1 MRDHRSLIL
10 GAFIAAAA
18 FVATPHVAWTQIRNP
33 GDVDTGGRVL
43 AKVSVAMTDPT
54 GDSHPMYGVNVII
67 VAENGDRI
75 SVRTDAA
82 GIATAWLQAGNYQ
95 FVTPQ
100 PLVWNGSTYSW
111 DLTTAIRP
119 GTGMVRL
126 SPTNA
131 RVVSVPNAPAAPGA
145 PAGAAGAVVPPPSI
159 ALPPARVLEPGE
171 RTILRVFADCQTD
184 GCDLDFFRTEIPF
197 VDYMRD
203 RADASVHILVTRQA
217 TGGGGAT
224 YTVNFIG
231 LRDLAGTA
239 DTLRYVASQSATQDD
254 KRNGLARTIKLGLI
268 RFVAKTPAADL
279 LQISY
284 RPPVQASTTRLPTR
298 DPWNLWVFG
307 INANANVSGETS
319 QHFSSLRGSTAA
331 NRTSE
336 EWKFRVSFNGGYN
349 ESKFTFS
356 DGSKFAS
363 YSHSYGANQTLVKS
377 LGPHWSAGERAS
389 FASSTFLNQK
399 SFLRFAPAIEF
410 SVFPYSEATRR
421 QLTIQYSVGASSF
434 RYQDTTIFNK
444 ISEVRPDQLL
454 VTALDLKQPWGSVSF
469 SIGGA
474 SFLDDFSQY
483 RAVVSNSLDVRVFK
497 GFSVNLYAGASLLRD
512 QLYLAKGTLSEADIL
527 LRRRQLKSTYSFY
540 GGLGLSYTF
549 GSIYNNVVNPRFD
562 LASGG

>member
-1 MRDHRSLIL
+1 MRDYRSLIL
-10 GAFIAAAA
+10 GAGIAALAL
-18 FVATPHVAWTQIRNP
+18 VATPHVAQTQIRNP

-43 AKVSVAMTDPT
+43 AKVSVAMADPT

-67 VAENGDRI
+67 VAENGDRS

-82 GIATAWLQAGNYQ
+82 GIASAWLQPGNYQ
-95 FVTPQ
+95 FLTPQ
-100 PLVWNGSTYSW
+100 PVMWNGGTYTW
-111 DLTTAIRP
+111 DLTTAIQP

-131 RVVSVPNAPAAPGA
+131 RVVSVPSVPALPGA
-145 PAGAAGAVVPPPSI
+145 PGIPAVVVPPPS
-159 ALPPARVLEPGE
+159 ADVPPARVPE
-171 RTILRVFADCQTD
+171 RAERAKLRVFADCQTD
-184 GCDLDFFRTEIPF
+184 GCDLDYFRTEIPF

-231 LRDLAGTA
+231 LRELAGLA
-239 DTLRYVASQSATQDD
+239 DTLRYVAPQSATQDD
-254 KRNGLARTIKLGLI
+254 KRTGLARTIKLGLI

-284 RPPVQASTTRLPTR
+284 RPPVEASTTRVPTR

-307 INANANVSGETS
+307 INANANLSGEKS
-319 QHFSSLRGSTAA
+319 QHFSSLRGSTVA

-336 EWKFRVSFNGGYN
+336 EWKFRIGFNGGYN

-363 YSHSYGANQTLVKS
+363 YSHSYGASQTLVKS
-377 LGPHWSAGERAS
+377 LGPHWSAGERS
-389 FASSTFLNQK
+389 SLSSSTFLNQK
-399 SFLRFAPAIEF
+399 LFLRFAPAIEF
-410 SVFPYSEATRR
+410 NIFPYSEATRR
-421 QLTIQYSVGASSF
+421 QLTFQYSVGASSF

-497 GFSVNLYAGASLLRD
+497 GFSVNLFAGASLLRD

-549 GSIYNNVVNPRFD
+549 GSIFNNIVNPRFD